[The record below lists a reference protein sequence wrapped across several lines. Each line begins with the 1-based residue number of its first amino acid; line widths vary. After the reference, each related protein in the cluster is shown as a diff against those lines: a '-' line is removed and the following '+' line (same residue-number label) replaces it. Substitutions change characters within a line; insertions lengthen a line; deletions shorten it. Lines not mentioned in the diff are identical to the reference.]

1 MTDLDQMLDAVR
13 TMPTDVRLEQLDDAV
28 LRGVAVRRDRIAAR
42 RSLALAG
49 LLAIGVGWAG
59 SIVPAAPAQA
69 SPVSIGM
76 SDYAPSR
83 LLGQ

>member
-13 TMPTDVRLEQLDDAV
+13 TMPPDVRLEHIDDAV
-28 LRGVAVRRDRIAAR
+28 MRGLVSHRDRTAAR
-42 RSLALAG
+42 RSVMLAG

-59 SIVPAAPAQA
+59 SIVPATPVQA
-69 SPVSIGM
+69 SPGPIGM